1 MNKKSKLMKW
11 KFYARKFQ
19 NIRRKEEVLKSY
31 LNKRSHD
38 FEVKFRVE
46 ELDIWVLD
54 GKCGTWLSDD
64 SLG

>member
-1 MNKKSKLMKW
+1 MAILCKKILKIKE
-11 KFYARKFQ
+11 K
-19 NIRRKEEVLKSY
+19 RRSLKSY

-46 ELDIWVLD
+46 ELDIWLFD